1 MSVSG
6 WFILTLAATLANFPF
21 TTGRFFGVITLRHGK
36 TSLVYIAEFVLTYII
51 LASVSY
57 ALEAREGRV
66 FDQGWQFYVITVS
79 LLMVFSFPG
88 LVFRFLLP
96 RTLLRR

>member
-1 MSVSG
+1 MSFPG
-6 WFILTLAATLANFPF
+6 WFILILAVSMANLPF
-21 TTGRFFGVITLRHGK
+21 VTGRFFGVI
-36 TSLVYIAEFVLTYII
+36 SLLQKKYWVYMVEFALAYLI
-51 LASVSY
+51 LGCTAY

-88 LVFRFLLP
+88 FVFRFLIS
-96 RTLLRR
+96 RT

>member
-6 WFILTLAATLANFPF
+6 WFILTLAVSMANFPF
-21 TTGRFFGVITLRHGK
+21 ITGRFFGVIALRHGK
-36 TSLVYIAEFVLTYII
+36 TPSVYIAEFVLTYMI
-51 LASVSY
+51 LASAAY

-88 LVFRFLLP
+88 FVFRFLLP
-96 RTLLRR
+96 RT